1 MQAVKS
7 LVVASTN
14 PGKAREIA
22 TVLST
27 LHDWKVESLPEGIPD
42 IEETGST
49 FIENAILK
57 AEHYSN
63 LVDGLCVADDS
74 GLIVDALGGRPGIYS
89 ARYAPTDDARNQ
101 RLLEELEGIPP
112 DKRDSRF
119 VCALAVARVWHSIWS
134 VEERVEGQIAPAL
147 AGEYGFGY
155 DPLFWVP
162 DFGMTTGQLKPE
174 IKNQISHRGVALRR
188 LQEYLEVYLEAH
200 E

>member
-1 MQAVKS
+1 MKS
-7 LVVASTN
+7 LVVASKN

-22 TVLST
+22 AVLSA
-27 LHDWKVESLPEGIPD
+27 LHDWKVESLPEGISD
-42 IEETGST
+42 IDETGTT

-57 AEHYSN
+57 AEHYSRSI
-63 LVDGLCVADDS
+63 DGLCVADDS

-101 RLLEELEGIPP
+101 KLLEELDGIPQE
-112 DKRDSRF
+112 KRDARF
-119 VCALAVARVWHSIWS
+119 VCALAVARKGRSIWT
-134 VEERVEGQIAPAL
+134 VEERVEGKIALAL
-147 AGEYGFGY
+147 AGEHGFGY

-188 LQEYLEVYLEAH
+188 LQDYLGAHPEAQ

>member
-1 MQAVKS
+1 MRS
-7 LVVASTN
+7 LVVASKN

-42 IEETGST
+42 IDETGST
-49 FIENAILK
+49 FIENAVLK
-57 AEHYSN
+57 AEHYSH
-63 LVDGLCVADDS
+63 LIDGLSVADDS

-112 DKRDSRF
+112 DKRGARF
-119 VCALAVARVWHSIWS
+119 VCALAAAREGRSIWT
-134 VEERVEGQIAPAL
+134 VEEHVEGQIALAL

-162 DFGMTTGQLKPE
+162 DFGMTTGQLEPE

-188 LQEYLEVYLEAH
+188 LQEFLEAYLETPE
-200 E
+200 